1 MIVRP
6 RAARTLDRNLPV
18 YIAVRA
24 ISGFFIWAPIW
35 MLYLLETRGLAL
47 TAVAGLEAALIACAL
62 IGEVPAGAVADRWG
76 RRASLLLGSA
86 VYTAGALIFGLTG
99 SYLPLLAAWALMGIG
114 LALWSGAGPALLYD
128 TLRVLGREAEFE
140 RRLGRAEAAGQIV
153 ELAAVMAAGPIAYLI
168 GYQSVVLI
176 NCATMAAAGA
186 AALLLREAPRGR
198 AGDGAPP
205 DRGYVAT
212 LRAGLALAISTRA
225 LLCLIILSSL
235 IWALLRIG
243 EWARPLFLRDHGQ
256 LPDGG
261 LIDGAVY
268 SAWFAP
274 VLAGSAAGALLA
286 APLAARIGERRA
298 LPAVALA
305 GAAALAAMAAVDH
318 LAAIAAF
325 AIAAACV
332 TAAWTLAVGAVNR
345 RVPSA
350 QRATVLSVLAFAGAL
365 LMFGRVLL
373 IGPFAD
379 AFGLRPAFALGLAL
393 LAALGLPLWLLWR
406 RADAA
411 GRRRPSVNCDA
422 PP

>member
-1 MIVRP
+1 MIVRLHEM
-6 RAARTLDRNLPV
+6 RTLDRNLPV
-18 YIAVRA
+18 YVAVRA

-35 MLYLLETRGLAL
+35 MLYLLETRGFPLA
-47 TAVAGLEAALIACAL
+47 AVAGLEAALVACAL

-86 VYTAGALIFGLTG
+86 VYTAGALVFGLSG
-99 SYLPLLAAWALMGIG
+99 AYLPLLAAWALMGVG
-114 LALWSGAGPALLYD
+114 LAFWSGAGPALLYD
-128 TLRVLGREAEFE
+128 TLRALDREAEFE
-140 RRLGRAEAAGQIV
+140 RRLGRAEAAGQIA
-153 ELAAVMAAGPIAYLI
+153 ELAAVMAAGPLAYLV
-168 GYQSVVLI
+168 GYQGVVLI

-198 AGDGAPP
+198 DGDGPSP
-205 DRGYVAT
+205 DHGYIAI
-212 LRAGLALAISTRA
+212 LRAGLALAIRARA
-225 LLCLIILSSL
+225 LLYLIILSAL

-256 LPDGG
+256 LPSGS
-261 LIDGAVY
+261 LIDGVIY

-274 VLAGSAAGALLA
+274 LLAGSAAGALIA
-286 APLAARIGERRA
+286 APLAARLGERRA

-305 GAAALAAMAAVDH
+305 GAAALAVMAAVDH

-325 AIAAACV
+325 AVAAACV

-345 RVPSA
+345 RVPSS
-350 QRATVLSVLAFAGAL
+350 QRATVLSVLAFASAL
-365 LMFGRVLL
+365 LLFGRVLL

-379 AFGLRPAFALGLAL
+379 AFGLRPAFAVGLAL

-406 RADAA
+406 RA
-411 GRRRPSVNCDA
+411 SVNCDA
-422 PP
+422 LR